1 MKCHTVLLSLIASL
15 VSTAAMAEGIS
26 CSERGMLSN
35 FETGKAAAGFAAE
48 QMQGGVS
55 ERVSDP
61 AASNNSA
68 VRLTAGGK
76 GRRVGKAALIHRFPP
91 VGKGAVVEMGAR
103 MFFPAGAA
111 LDSVILMD
119 LECASCGL
127 DTNPGIRLYLR
138 DARLRVDR
146 SKIGL
151 SDPFYPEVD
160 VQLEH
165 GRWHALRW
173 QVTIGEDE
181 AGYSE
186 VYLDGRRISA
196 ARGTTVL
203 TQTIV
208 SSLADIKVREQV
220 DRFQVG
226 LTANSNR
233 RQTEMLLDDVWFC
246 QR

>member
-1 MKCHTVLLSLIASL
+1 MKGYTLVLSLIAAL
-15 VSTAAMAEGIS
+15 VSTAAVAENVPCGS
-26 CSERGMLSN
+26 RGVLSD
-35 FETGKAAAGFAAE
+35 FEKGNADAGFAAA
-48 QMQGGVS
+48 QMQGGAS

-61 AASNNSA
+61 AARNNSV
-68 VRLTAGGK
+68 VRLSAGGK

-91 VGKGAVVEMGAR
+91 VGKGSEVEMGAR
-103 MFFPAGAA
+103 IFFPAGAA

-165 GRWHALRW
+165 GRWYDLRW
-173 QVTIGEDE
+173 RVILGEGD

-186 VYLDGRRISA
+186 VHLDGRRVSVA
-196 ARGTTVL
+196 SGTTVL

-220 DRFQVG
+220 DRYQVG

-233 RQTEMLLDDVWFC
+233 RGTELLLDDVWFC